1 MQFDIKAPLIHD
13 LIRLHG
19 KWLPN
24 KLALIDEQKTL
35 TWRELDQRSN
45 QVANGLLAQGI
56 ESGDSVAIL
65 MTNSVEYVEIMYGIF
80 KAGAVVV
87 PLNLA
92 VNEQGL
98 TTMLND
104 SETKALFA
112 TPEQAERLT
121 GQLDQAP
128 ALATT
133 IIYQNAA
140 EINGLDY
147 EPWRDSQSVTAPNI
161 DISDDAPCNI
171 IYSSGTTG
179 QPKGIKQIH
188 RRRIQSNY
196 EIALAH
202 RYHQSAIS
210 ICSIGIYSNIAMASV
225 FCPLIVG
232 GTCVI
237 QTNFTP
243 TSWIETVKRY
253 QITHTM
259 MVPIQFQRILE
270 AENFSSE
277 AISSLEAIISGG
289 SPLFESLK
297 KEIANNFSCVVIE
310 LYGLTEGFNTT
321 LQPED
326 AEGRL
331 SSVGKP
337 LPGHDYII
345 LDEDDKELS
354 WSNTGEICARS
365 IHWMIE
371 YHNRP
376 DATAESTYIDKNG
389 TKWLRTGDIGKV
401 DEEGF
406 LYIVD
411 RKKDMILSGGQNIY
425 PADIESVMVDHSAI
439 SEVAVIGIPN
449 QEWGEIPLAVVVLK
463 QGQQS
468 ATAEHIIDWTNLKV
482 GKRQR
487 IKRLEFRTD
496 LPRNPNGKILKREL
510 YKEFKR

>member
-1 MQFDIKAPLIHD
+1 MQFDIKPPLIHD

-24 KLALIDEQKTL
+24 KLALIDEEKTL

-45 QVANGLLAQGI
+45 QVANGLLALGI
-56 ESGDSVAIL
+56 KSGDSVAIL
-65 MTNSVEYVEIMYGIF
+65 MTNCVEYVEIMYAIF

-98 TTMLND
+98 INMLND
-104 SETKALFA
+104 SQSKVLFA

-121 GQLDQAP
+121 GQLNQVP
-128 ALATT
+128 ALTT
-133 IIYQNAA
+133 SIIYQKTTTLD
-140 EINGLDY
+140 GLDY
-147 EPWRDSQSVTAPNI
+147 ETWRDAEPLTHLDI
-161 DISDDAPCNI
+161 DISDNAPCNI

-188 RRRIQSNY
+188 RRRIQATY
-196 EIALAH
+196 ELALAN

-210 ICSIGIYSNIAMASV
+210 ICSLGMYSNIAMASV
-225 FCPLIVG
+225 FCPLVVG

-237 QTNFTP
+237 QKDFTP
-243 TSWIETVKRY
+243 TTWIETVKKY
-253 QITHTM
+253 QVTHTM

-270 AENFSSE
+270 ADNFSPD
-277 AISSLEAIISGG
+277 ATSSLEAIISGG
-289 SPLFESLK
+289 SPLFASLK
-297 KEIANNFSCVVIE
+297 KEISDNFRCVVIE

-337 LPGHDYII
+337 FPGHDYII
-345 LDEDDKELS
+345 LDDDDNELP
-354 WSNTGEICARS
+354 WPNTGEICARS
-365 IHWMIE
+365 ISWMTE

-376 DATAESTYIDKNG
+376 DATLESTYIDKNG
-389 TKWLRTGDIGKV
+389 MKWLRTGDIGRI

-425 PADIESVMVDHSAI
+425 PADIESVMLEHPAI
-439 SEVAVIGIPN
+439 SEVAVIGLPD
-449 QEWGEIPLAVVVLK
+449 QEWGEIPMALVVLK
-463 QGQQS
+463 QGEQAPTTNQ
-468 ATAEHIIDWTNLKV
+468 IIDWTNQKV

-487 IKRLEFRTD
+487 IKRLEFRVD

-510 YKEFKR
+510 RKDCS